1 MKEVTDKTRTTSL
14 NMKKEM
20 TLYDALDIATR
31 VNFLTER
38 WEVKMYAIALR
49 EAFLWGKY
57 VK

>member
-1 MKEVTDKTRTTSL
+1 MLQGGGGNYNQD

-20 TLYDALDIATR
+20 TLYDAVDIATR

>member
-1 MKEVTDKTRTTSL
+1 MI
-14 NMKKEM
+14 MKKEM
-20 TLYDALDIATR
+20 TLYDAVDIATR